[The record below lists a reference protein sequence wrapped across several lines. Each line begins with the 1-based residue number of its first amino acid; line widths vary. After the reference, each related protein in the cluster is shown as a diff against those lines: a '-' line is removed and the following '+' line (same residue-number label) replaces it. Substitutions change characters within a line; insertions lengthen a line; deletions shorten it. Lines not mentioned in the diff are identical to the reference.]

1 VKGPSIAVML
11 GHPSDDEDS
20 TGLSSE
26 ESKSAGEDAGKA
38 LISAVKAGNGEAVY
52 RAFCA
57 MRDLHESEEDE
68 DAEKTAEAGPS
79 DDKGDHNE

>member
-11 GHPSDDEDS
+11 GHPSEDAES
-20 TGLSSE
+20 GEGLSSE
-26 ESKSAGEDAGKA
+26 ESKSAGSDAGKA

-57 MRDLHESEEDE
+57 MKDLHESEDDE
-68 DAEKTAEAGPS
+68 EAAEKDAEEGPS
-79 DDKGDHNE
+79 DEKE